1 MCNDCGCQENVHSNQ
16 CCNIVECGSISV
28 TQEWNDT
35 IVCAPNI
42 EVTSPDNSISVNK
55 VTSGNDITFEIEKDC
70 CPDNAVGACPS
81 DTNPWHLFNN
91 KLRVDT
97 TGPLTYDLVNCPW
110 DGYVKIGFDVD
121 NLNAPDK
128 MVAVDATCPG
138 KYLSDAL
145 ISINPYFSFEKS
157 MSGCEYVL
165 TPLPKKLLRAEMYN
179 NRQVWVDIDPDVDGI
194 YGMPI
199 SHQTHNINIPSA
211 VSTYTANGITSRAII
226 IPRDGWYQ
234 INMQG
239 SYVLSWVHTLRNQ
252 ICYANDLTPILDSR
266 EEGGWRVDEDA
277 NNSINTQNELNT
289 DISKKYNEDIISAS
303 GKEMSISTFMR
314 GHGFA
319 GSTATYLTAGTKLVM
334 LHKFNTRTKNN
345 FTSGFENSIVFT
357 GRSFDT
363 STNGDWAGTWRSIV
377 ELPEYTLSN

>member
-55 VTSGNDITFEIEKDC
+55 VTSGNDITFEIEKEC
-70 CPDNAVGACPS
+70 CDDNKVGSCPS
-81 DTNPWHLFNN
+81 DTAPGYLFDD

-110 DGYVKIGFDVD
+110 DGYVQIGFDV
-121 NLNAPDK
+121 NQLNAPDK
-128 MVAVDATCPG
+128 KVAVDASCEWVYLSQALTSTDAYFDFQVGTGC
-138 KYLSDAL
+138 KYLL
-145 ISINPYFSFEKS
+145 
-157 MSGCEYVL
+157 M
-165 TPLPKKLLRAEMYN
+165 PLRKKLLRAEIYN
-179 NRQVWVDIDPDVDGI
+179 DQEVTAILTDATDDI
-194 YGMPI
+194 YG
-199 SHQTHNINIPSA
+199 INSN
-211 VSTYTANGITSRAII
+211 YTAFQSTIPGAISTATISGINVRAVV
-226 IPRDGWYQ
+226 IPVDGWYQ

-239 SYVLSWVHTLRNQ
+239 SYVISWVHTIRNQ

-266 EEGGWRVDEDA
+266 EEGGWRVDKDA
-277 NNSINTQNELNT
+277 NNLIDTQQELNA
-289 DISKKYNEDIISAS
+289 DIAMAMNGDIIGND

-319 GSTATYLTAGTKLVM
+319 GSVATFLTAGTKLVM
-334 LHKFNTRTKNN
+334 VHKFNTRTKND
-345 FTSGFENSIVFT
+345 FTEDIERTIVLSSRGFNLSSNWEAAGT
-357 GRSFDT
+357 GRS
-363 STNGDWAGTWRSIV
+363 IV
-377 ELPEYTLSN
+377 QLPEYTLSN

>member
-55 VTSGNDITFEIEKDC
+55 VTSGNDITFEIEKEC
-70 CPDNAVGACPS
+70 CDDNKVGSCPS
-81 DTNPWHLFNN
+81 DTAPGYLFDD

-110 DGYVKIGFDVD
+110 DGYVQIGFDV
-121 NLNAPDK
+121 NQLNAPDK
-128 MVAVDATCPG
+128 KVAVDASCEGVYLSQALTSTDAYFDFQVGTGC
-138 KYLSDAL
+138 KYLL
-145 ISINPYFSFEKS
+145 
-157 MSGCEYVL
+157 M
-165 TPLPKKLLRAEMYN
+165 PLRKKLLRAEIYN
-179 NRQVWVDIDPDVDGI
+179 DQEVTAILTDATDDI
-194 YGMPI
+194 YG
-199 SHQTHNINIPSA
+199 INSN
-211 VSTYTANGITSRAII
+211 YTAFQSTIPGAISTATISGINVRAVV
-226 IPRDGWYQ
+226 IPVDGWYQ

-239 SYVLSWVHTLRNQ
+239 SYVISWVHTIRNQ

-266 EEGGWRVDEDA
+266 EEGGWRVDKDA
-277 NNSINTQNELNT
+277 NNLIDTQQELNA
-289 DISKKYNEDIISAS
+289 DIAMAMNGDIIGND

-319 GSTATYLTAGTKLVM
+319 GSVATFLTAGTKLVM
-334 LHKFNTRTKNN
+334 VHKFNTRTKND
-345 FTSGFENSIVFT
+345 FTEDIERTIVLSSRGFNLSSNWEAAGT
-357 GRSFDT
+357 GRS
-363 STNGDWAGTWRSIV
+363 IV
-377 ELPEYTLSN
+377 QLPEYTLSN